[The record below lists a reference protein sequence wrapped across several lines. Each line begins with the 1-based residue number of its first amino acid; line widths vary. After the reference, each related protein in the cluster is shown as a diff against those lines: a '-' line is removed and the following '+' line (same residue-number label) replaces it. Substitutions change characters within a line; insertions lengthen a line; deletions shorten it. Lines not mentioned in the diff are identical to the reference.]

1 MTIRTSE
8 GRPKTKTITIQQ
20 VASPAR
26 REVGQRQTLIGL
38 GLDKMNRRKT
48 LENTDSI
55 WGAIC
60 KVRHMVRVVD
70 DVIPARKAG

>member
-20 VASPAR
+20 TASPAR
-26 REVGQRQTLIGL
+26 REEGQRQTLIGL

-48 LENTDSI
+48 LENTDAI

-70 DVIPARKAG
+70 AAPARKAG